1 MAGNWIKF
9 DTSTSD
15 KPEVWA
21 IAESLGIDPDAVVG
35 KLLRVWAWFDDQT
48 EKGNAPIVTRALLDR
63 KVGVTGFVT
72 AMVAAGWMVETDGL
86 LTLPNFDRHNGQT
99 AKNRVLTAKR
109 VATHKKGNAEG
120 NAKGNAAIVTG
131 ALPKEDKS
139 RSEKKIT
146 HTHTATP
153 ESIQPPDEL
162 TPHWERWCEYS
173 LAIGK
178 PVNEIQADAI
188 LMDLGRR
195 GTAKAIRDID
205 FSIRKSAKSILDSDN
220 DFEKQAAKPRTY
232 APATKTRNYT

>member
-99 AKNRVLTAKR
+99 AKNRILTAKR
-109 VATHKKGNAEG
+109 VAAHKKGNAGG
-120 NAKGNAAIVTG
+120 NAKGNAPIVTS
-131 ALPKEDKS
+131 ALPKEDK
-139 RSEKKIT
+139 RREEKKNT
-146 HTHTATP
+146 HPHSQRKNQKLEIPP
-153 ESIQPPDEL
+153 ELAGSFS
-162 TPHWERWCEYS
+162 RWAEWVFTTTGQ
-173 LAIGK
+173 AI
-178 PVNEIQADAI
+178 PTIQAETL

-195 GTAKAIRDID
+195 GPDKAARDVE
-205 FSIRKSAKSILDSDN
+205 FSILKGAKTILDSDN
-220 DFEKQAAKPRTY
+220 DFNKRFASERKGKPRVELQ
-232 APATKTRNYT
+232 